1 MLNIAAKIAN
11 GTFRAP
17 SFADGDS
24 TLDVPYAWEYDGGGN
39 ALDMWE
45 EDDYGISLG
54 SISATGAREP
64 NAGGSWEI
72 D

>member
-17 SFADGDS
+17 SFTDGDN
-24 TLDVPYAWEYDGGGN
+24 TLDVPYSWAYDGDGN
-39 ALDMWE
+39 AEDMWE

-54 SISATGAREP
+54 AIAATRTRKP
-64 NAGGSWEI
+64 NVGGSWEI